1 MRTGTRR
8 GPERCTRAGSNH
20 SRCKPTST
28 SWPCVATWSAIP
40 CGPTWSSK
48 QKPGAGEVYG
58 IGCTARRTGSWP
70 PGRWRS
76 LRFGWSTSMRRNR
89 NRNWLVAA
97 LCDARQSVW
106 RRRLAYGHGGDTG
119 VAVHAPTAR
128 SSAHSAV
135 ALKKTPDPFFSSS
148 TSYTGGG
155 GPTINSSTGVVSWG
169 APVAGTYTFTVTV
182 SDSFTPAAKAY
193 QTYTLTVRGDSAPTI
208 TTWSPPTSVV
218 MGTTYRYD
226 VKASDVDNTPQTPD
240 P

>member
-119 VAVHAPTAR
+119 VAVHAPTA
-128 SSAHSAV
+128 HSAV
-135 ALKKTPDPFFSSS
+135 ALKNTPDPFFFFGCPAFLPFRA
-148 TSYTGGG
+148 Y
-155 GPTINSSTGVVSWG
+155 I
-169 APVAGTYTFTVTV
+169 
-182 SDSFTPAAKAY
+182 AAKEVWA
-193 QTYTLTVRGDSAPTI
+193 G
-208 TTWSPPTSVV
+208 
-218 MGTTYRYD
+218 
-226 VKASDVDNTPQTPD
+226 ASLRDALLNMLLGAAEYF
-240 P
+240 